1 MTPRSNQYDSYYG
14 SSSNVG
20 MNGPKSVYRAS
31 YNQSGYFD
39 GPGANNGYTP
49 SRQRIPRTQTEP
61 LSNGHQINYQGP
73 YANQP
78 SYETITNGSG
88 SGSSAEP
95 LGYQTDPSSDNS
107 SFDRGAAGDAGNNP
121 GYTGMNINGHYPN
134 VSYSSTASNQ
144 YTYGNENSSAPP
156 PPPHKDSAP
165 RTPIKLGTG
174 TVDPNA
180 AIGGVYEPPKPQPTK
195 RKSWL
200 SRKFSTK
207 G

>member
-1 MTPRSNQYDSYYG
+1 
-14 SSSNVG
+14 

-39 GPGANNGYTP
+39 GQGANNGYTP

-95 LGYQTDPSSDNS
+95 LGYQTDPSSNNS
-107 SFDRGAAGDAGNNP
+107 SFDRGAAGDAGHNT

-134 VSYSSTASNQ
+134 ASYSSTASNQ
-144 YTYGNENSSAPP
+144 YTYGNENGSAAPP
-156 PPPHKDSAP
+156 PLHKDSAP

-174 TVDPNA
+174 TVDPNVA
-180 AIGGVYEPPKPQPTK
+180 TGVYEPPKPQATK